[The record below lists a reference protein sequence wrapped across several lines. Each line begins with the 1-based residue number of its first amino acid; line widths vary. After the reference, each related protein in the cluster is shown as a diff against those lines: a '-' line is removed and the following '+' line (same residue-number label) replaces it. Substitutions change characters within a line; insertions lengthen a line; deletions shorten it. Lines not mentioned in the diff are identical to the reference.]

1 MKIVKY
7 NYYLKEY
14 NEILFYILIGIVS
27 FIVDI
32 SSGHNNLY
40 NNCKDPQ
47 ITLLLLFLHHLFAA
61 FLYFGWLSNHKN
73 ILYLHIS
80 TILIVIIVQLNNNR
94 RCPSTDIVNDK
105 CNITRV
111 NYLRDFLYFT
121 NIKRY
126 NLYYFYVFVA
136 FIISCIKLAK

>member
-1 MKIVKY
+1 MKITKY
-7 NYYLKEY
+7 NEY

-27 FIVDI
+27 FIGDI
-32 SSGHNNLY
+32 TSAHNKLY
-40 NNCKDPQ
+40 NNCKDPVS
-47 ITLLLLFLHHLFAA
+47 TLSLLFVHHLFAA
-61 FLYFGWLSNHKN
+61 FIYFGWLSNHKN

-80 TILIVIIVQLNNNR
+80 TIVIVIIVQSKNDR

-105 CNITRV
+105 CNLSRV

-121 NIKRY
+121 NIKRN
-126 NLYYFYVFVA
+126 NLYYLYVFTA